1 MYSQIISI
9 IKKVLGKGSHSLHE
23 PYFCGN
29 EWRYVKKTLD
39 DNYVSSIGSFVNKF
53 EDQIKKFT
61 KAKYVIPVV
70 NGTEALHLS
79 LVVCGVNNNDE
90 VLVPTITFVGTANA
104 IVYSGATPHFI
115 DSEFETLGIDPLK
128 LEKYLEK
135 ITIKKGKFYFNKK
148 TKRRIKAI
156 MPVHIFGNIC
166 KIDKILKIAKKYNL
180 IVIEDAA
187 EALGSFFKNK
197 HAGTFGLVGCFS
209 FNGNKILTT
218 GGGGAIITNNK
229 LLAKKIKHLST
240 TAKIDHRWE
249 YIHDAVGYNF
259 RMPNLNA
266 ALGSAQI
273 ENLNKFL
280 RSKRRLFLKYR
291 KELSK
296 VNDIRLIGNPQFSKS
311 NNWLNTIFIKNSS
324 IKKRNKLLSLAQK
337 NKIFLRPV
345 WKPLHQLKHFKYIPK
360 MNLENAERI
369 YISCINLP
377 SSAHFCLKNQLTKIK
392 T

>member
-1 MYSQIISI
+1 MYSQIVSI
-9 IKKVLGKGSHSLHE
+9 IKKVLGKGSHFLHE

-29 EWRYVKKTLD
+29 EWKYVKKTLD

-61 KAKYVIPVV
+61 KTKYVIPVV

-79 LVVCGVNNNDE
+79 LVVCGVKNNDE

-104 IVYSGATPHFI
+104 IVYSGAIPHFA

-197 HAGTFGLVGCFS
+197 HAGSFGLVGCFS

-266 ALGSAQI
+266 ALGSAQF

-291 KELSK
+291 KEFSK
-296 VNDIRLIGNPQFSKS
+296 VNDLRLIGNPQFSKS

-345 WKPLHQLKHFKYIPK
+345 WKPLHQLKHFRNVPR
-360 MNLENAERI
+360 MNLENAKKI
-369 YISCINLP
+369 YTSCINLP
-377 SSAHFCLKNQLTKIK
+377 SSSHYFIDEKL
-392 T
+392 

>member
-1 MYSQIISI
+1 MPLSNDI
-9 IKKVLGKGSHSLHE
+9 IKSVVKVVGKKKHHLHE
-23 PYFCGN
+23 PFFCGN
-29 EWRYVKKTLD
+29 EIKYLKKTITTNL
-39 DNYVSSIGSFVNKF
+39 VSSVGPFVKKF

-61 KAKYVIPVV
+61 KSKYAISVV

-79 LVVCGVNNNDE
+79 LVACGVKNDDE
-90 VLVPTITFVGTANA
+90 VLVPTITFAGTANA
-104 IVYSGATPHFI
+104 IVYSGAIPHFV
-115 DSEFETLGIDPLK
+115 DSELETLGIDPLK

-148 TKRRIKAI
+148 TKRKIKAI
-156 MPVHIFGNIC
+156 IPVHVFGNIC
-166 KIDKILKIAKKYNL
+166 QIDKILKIANKYNL
-180 IVIEDAA
+180 VVIEDAA

-240 TAKIDHRWE
+240 TAKVEHRWE

-280 RSKRRLFLKYR
+280 KSKRKLFLKYCIEFSNIR
-291 KELSK
+291 N
-296 VNDIRLIGNPQFSKS
+296 VRLIKNPQFSKS
-311 NNWLNTIFIKNSS
+311 NNWLNTILIKNSS
-324 IKKRNKLLSLAQK
+324 IKKRNKVLSLAQK
-337 NKIFLRPV
+337 NEIFLRPV
-345 WKPLHQLKHFKYIPK
+345 WKPLHTLKYLNKMPR
-360 MNLENAERI
+360 MNLDVAVKI
-369 YISCINLP
+369 YESCINLP
-377 SSAHFCLKNQLTKIK
+377 SSASYFVIRK
-392 T
+392 

>member
-1 MYSQIISI
+1 MYSQIVNIV
-9 IKKVLGKGSHSLHE
+9 KKILGKGHHSLHE

-29 EWRYVKKTLD
+29 EWKYVKKTLD

-61 KAKYVIPVV
+61 KSKHAIPVV

-79 LVVCGVNNNDE
+79 LVACGIKYDDE
-90 VLVPTITFVGTANA
+90 VLLPTITFVGSANA
-104 IVYSGATPHFI
+104 IIYSGATPHFV

-128 LEKYLEK
+128 LEKYLQK
-135 ITIKKGKFYFNKK
+135 ITIKKGNFYFNKR
-148 TKRRIKAI
+148 TKKRIKAI

-187 EALGSFFKNK
+187 EALGSFFKHK

-218 GGGGAIITNNK
+218 GGGGVIVTNNK

-240 TAKIDHRWE
+240 TAKSNHRWE
-249 YIHDAVGYNF
+249 YIHDDLGYNF

-280 RSKRRLFLKYR
+280 RSKRKLFLRYY
-291 KELSK
+291 KEFLN
-296 VNDIRLIGNPQFSKS
+296 VNAVRLIKNPDFSKS

-324 IKKRNKLLSLAQK
+324 IKKRNKVLALAQK
-337 NKIFLRPV
+337 NQIFMRPV
-345 WKPLHQLKHFKYIPK
+345 WKPLHTLKHLKKMPR
-360 MNLENAERI
+360 MNLDAAIKI
-369 YISCINLP
+369 YESCINLP
-377 SSAHFCLKNQLTKIK
+377 SSASYFVIK
-392 T
+392 K

>member
-1 MYSQIISI
+1 MHLANDI
-9 IKKVLGKGSHSLHE
+9 IKSVKKVVGKKKHHLHE
-23 PYFCGN
+23 PFFCGN
-29 EWRYVKKTLD
+29 EIKYLKKTITTNL
-39 DNYVSSIGSFVNKF
+39 VSSIGPFVKKF
-53 EDQIKKFT
+53 EDQITKFT
-61 KAKYVIPVV
+61 KAKYTISVV

-79 LVVCGVNNNDE
+79 LLACGVSNDDE
-90 VLVPTITFVGTANA
+90 VLVPTITFAGTANA
-104 IVYSGATPHFI
+104 IVYSGAIPHFV
-115 DSEFETLGIDPLK
+115 DSEFESLGIDPIK

-148 TKRRIKAI
+148 TKRKIKAI
-156 MPVHIFGNIC
+156 IPVHIFGNIC
-166 KIDKILKIAKKYNL
+166 QIDKILKISNKYNL

-240 TAKIDHRWE
+240 TAKINHRWE
-249 YIHDAVGYNF
+249 YIHDEVGYNF

-280 RSKRRLFLKYR
+280 RSKKKLFLRYR
-291 KELSK
+291 KEFSK
-296 VNDIRLIGNPQFSKS
+296 VNEVRLIKNPEFSKS
-311 NNWLNTIFIKNSS
+311 NNWLNTIFVKNSS
-324 IKKRNKLLSLAQK
+324 IKKRNTVLSLAQK
-337 NKIFLRPV
+337 NQLFLRPV
-345 WKPLHQLKHFKYIPK
+345 WKPLHQLKHFKNMPK
-360 MNLENAERI
+360 MNLENANKI

-377 SSAHFCLKNQLTKIK
+377 SSSYYFFDEKL
-392 T
+392 

>member
-1 MYSQIISI
+1 MHTQIVNIV
-9 IKKVLGKGSHSLHE
+9 KKILGKGRHSLHE

-29 EWRYVKKTLD
+29 EWNYVKKTLD
-39 DNYVSSIGSFVNKF
+39 ENYVSSIGSFVNKF

-61 KAKYVIPVV
+61 KSKYAIPVV

-79 LVVCGVNNNDE
+79 LVACGVKSNDE
-90 VLVPTITFVGTANA
+90 VLVPTITFVGTANS
-104 IVYSGATPHFI
+104 IIYSGAIPHFI

-166 KIDKILKIAKKYNL
+166 QIDKILKIAKKYKL
-180 IVIEDAA
+180 VVIEDAA

-218 GGGGAIITNNK
+218 GGGGAIITDNK

-240 TAKIDHRWE
+240 TAKINHRWE
-249 YIHDAVGYNF
+249 YVHDVVGYNF
-259 RMPNLNA
+259 RMPNINA

-280 RSKRRLFLKYR
+280 ISKRKLFLKYC
-291 KELSK
+291 KDFSK
-296 VNDIRLIGNPQFSKS
+296 VNDVRLIKNPEFSKC
-311 NNWLNTIFIKNSS
+311 NNWLNTIFIRNSS
-324 IKKRNKLLSLAQK
+324 IKKRNKVLAMAQK
-337 NKIFLRPV
+337 NRIFMRPV
-345 WKPLHQLKHFKYIPK
+345 WKPLHTLKHLNKMPR
-360 MNLENAERI
+360 MNLDAAIKI
-369 YISCINLP
+369 YESCINLP
-377 SSAHFCLKNQLTKIK
+377 SSASYFDIRK
-392 T
+392 

>member
-1 MYSQIISI
+1 MSLPDDI
-9 IKKVLGKGSHSLHE
+9 IKSIKNVVGKQEHHLHE
-23 PYFCGN
+23 PLFLGN
-29 EWRYVKKTLD
+29 EIKYLKKTITTNLVSSVGPFVKK
-39 DNYVSSIGSFVNKF
+39 F
-53 EDQIKKFT
+53 ENQITKFT
-61 KAKYVIPVV
+61 RSKYAISVI

-79 LVVCGVNNNDE
+79 LVACGVKNNDE

-104 IVYSGATPHFI
+104 IVYSGAIPHFV
-115 DSEFETLGIDPLK
+115 DSETETLGIDPLK

-148 TKRRIKAI
+148 TKRKIRAI
-156 MPVHIFGNIC
+156 IPVHVFGNIC
-166 KIDKILKIAKKYNL
+166 QIDRILKIAKKYNL
-180 IVIEDAA
+180 LVIEDAA
-187 EALGSFFKNK
+187 EALGSFSKNK
-197 HAGTFGLVGCFS
+197 HAGTFGIVGCFS

-240 TAKIDHRWE
+240 TAKINHRWE

-280 RSKRRLFLKYR
+280 RSKKKLFQRYCKEFLK
-291 KELSK
+291 
-296 VNDIRLIGNPQFSKS
+296 VNEVRLIKNPEFSKS

-324 IKKRNKLLSLAQK
+324 IKKRNKVLSLAQK
-337 NKIFLRPV
+337 NQIFLRPV
-345 WKPLHQLKHFKYIPK
+345 WKPLDQLKHFRSMPK
-360 MNLENAERI
+360 MNLENAKRI

-377 SSAHFCLKNQLTKIK
+377 SSSHYFFDEKL
-392 T
+392 

>member
-1 MYSQIISI
+1 MHFQIVDI
-9 IKKVLGKGSHSLHE
+9 IKKILGKGHHSLHE

-29 EWRYVKKTLD
+29 EWKYVKKTLD
-39 DNYVSSIGSFVNKF
+39 ENYVSSIGSFVNKF
-53 EDQIKKFT
+53 EDQIKRFT
-61 KAKYVIPVV
+61 KSKYAIPVV

-79 LVVCGVNNNDE
+79 LVACGVNSNDE

-104 IVYSGATPHFI
+104 VKYSGATPHFV
-115 DSEFETLGIDPLK
+115 DSELETLGIDPIK
-128 LEKYLEK
+128 LETYLEK

-148 TKRRIKAI
+148 TKKRIKAI

-166 KIDKILKIAKKYNL
+166 KIDKILEIAKKYNL
-180 IVIEDAA
+180 VVIEDAA

-197 HAGTFGLVGCFS
+197 HAGTFGSIGCFS

-240 TAKIDHRWE
+240 TAKINHRWE
-249 YIHDAVGYNF
+249 YIHDDVGYNF

-280 RSKRRLFLKYR
+280 RLKKKLFLRYC
-291 KELSK
+291 KEFSK
-296 VNDIRLIGNPQFSKS
+296 INKIRLIKNPHFSKS

-324 IKKRNKLLSLAQK
+324 IKKRNKVLSFAQK
-337 NKIFLRPV
+337 NQIFLRPV
-345 WKPLHQLKHFKYIPK
+345 WKPLHTLKHFNK
-360 MNLENAERI
+360 MPRMKLDVAIKI
-369 YISCINLP
+369 YKSCINLP
-377 SSAHFCLKNQLTKIK
+377 SSASYFDIK
-392 T
+392 K

>member
-1 MYSQIISI
+1 MDTQIVNI
-9 IKKVLGKGSHSLHE
+9 IKKILGKGDHSLHE

-29 EWRYVKKTLD
+29 EWKYVKKTLD

-53 EDQIKKFT
+53 EEQIKKVT
-61 KAKYVIPVV
+61 KSKYAIPVV

-79 LVVCGVNNNDE
+79 LVACGVKNDDE

-104 IVYSGATPHFI
+104 ILYSGAVPHFV

-128 LEKYLEK
+128 LEKYLKK
-135 ITIKKGKFYFNKK
+135 ITVKKGKFYFNKK
-148 TKRRIKAI
+148 TKKRIKAI

-166 KIDKILKIAKKYNL
+166 QIDKILKIAKKYNL
-180 IVIEDAA
+180 IIIEDAA

-197 HAGTFGLVGCFS
+197 HAGTFGLIGCFS

-240 TAKIDHRWE
+240 TAKINHRWE
-249 YIHDAVGYNF
+249 YIHNEVGYNF

-280 RSKRRLFLKYR
+280 KSKRKLFLRYCN
-291 KELSK
+291 EFSK
-296 VNDIRLIGNPQFSKS
+296 VNDIRLIKNPQFAKS

-324 IKKRNKLLSLAQK
+324 IKKRNKVLSLAQK
-337 NKIFLRPV
+337 KGIFLRPV
-345 WKPLHQLKHFKYIPK
+345 WKPLHTLKHLNKMPR
-360 MNLENAERI
+360 MNLDAAKKI
-369 YISCINLP
+369 YESCINLP
-377 SSAHFCLKNQLTKIK
+377 SSASYFVIRK
-392 T
+392 

>member
-1 MYSQIISI
+1 MHSQIINI
-9 IKKVLGKGSHSLHE
+9 VQKILGKGHHSLHE

-29 EWRYVKKTLD
+29 EWKYVKKTLD

-53 EDQIKKFT
+53 ENQIKKFT
-61 KAKYVIPVV
+61 KSKYAISVI

-79 LVVCGVNNNDE
+79 LVACGVKSNDE
-90 VLVPTITFVGTANA
+90 VLVPTITFVGTANS
-104 IVYSGATPHFI
+104 ILYSGAIPHFV
-115 DSEFETLGIDPLK
+115 DSEFETLGIDPVK
-128 LEKYLEK
+128 LEKYLKK

-148 TKRRIKAI
+148 TKRRIRAI
-156 MPVHIFGNIC
+156 IPVHIFGNIC
-166 KIDKILKIAKKYNL
+166 QIDKILKIAKKYNL

-187 EALGSFFKNK
+187 EALGSFFNNR
-197 HAGTFGLVGCFS
+197 HAGTFGLIGCFS

-229 LLAKKIKHLST
+229 SLAKKIKHLST
-240 TAKIDHRWE
+240 TAKINHRWE

-266 ALGSAQI
+266 ALGSAQF

-280 RSKRRLFLKYR
+280 RSKRKLFLRYK
-291 KELSK
+291 KEFSRISDVK
-296 VNDIRLIGNPQFSKS
+296 FIKNPEFSKS

-324 IKKRNKLLSLAQK
+324 LKIRNKVLKLAQK
-337 NKIFLRPV
+337 NKLFLRPV
-345 WKPLHQLKHFKYIPK
+345 WKPLHQLKHFRLMPK
-360 MNLENAERI
+360 MNLENAKKI

-377 SSAHFCLKNQLTKIK
+377 SSSYYFFDEKL
-392 T
+392 

>member
-1 MYSQIISI
+1 MPLPNDI
-9 IKKVLGKGSHSLHE
+9 IKSIRKVVGKQKHHLHE
-23 PYFCGN
+23 PLFFGN
-29 EWRYVKKTLD
+29 EIKYLKETITTNL
-39 DNYVSSIGSFVNKF
+39 VSSVGPFVKKF
-53 EDQIKKFT
+53 EDQITKFT
-61 KAKYVIPVV
+61 KSKYAISVV
-70 NGTEALHLS
+70 NGTQALHLS
-79 LVVCGVNNNDE
+79 LIACGVKNNDE

-104 IVYSGATPHFI
+104 IVYSGAVPHFV

-128 LEKYLEK
+128 LEKHLEK

-148 TKRRIKAI
+148 TERKIKAI
-156 MPVHIFGNIC
+156 IPVHVFGNIC
-166 KIDKILKIAKKYNL
+166 QIDKILKIAKKYNL
-180 IVIEDAA
+180 LVIEDAA

-291 KELSK
+291 KEFSK
-296 VNDIRLIGNPQFSKS
+296 VNDLRLIGNPQFSKS

-345 WKPLHQLKHFKYIPK
+345 WKPLHQLKHFRNVPR
-360 MNLENAERI
+360 MNLENAKKI
-369 YISCINLP
+369 YTSCINLP
-377 SSAHFCLKNQLTKIK
+377 SSPHYFIDERL
-392 T
+392 

>member
-1 MYSQIISI
+1 MSLPDDI
-9 IKKVLGKGSHSLHE
+9 IKSIKNVVGKQKHYLHE
-23 PYFCGN
+23 PLFFGN
-29 EWRYVKKTLD
+29 EIKYLKKTITTNLVSSVGPFVKK
-39 DNYVSSIGSFVNKF
+39 F
-53 EDQIKKFT
+53 ENQITKFT
-61 KAKYVIPVV
+61 RSKYAISVV

-79 LVVCGVNNNDE
+79 LVACGVKNNDE

-104 IVYSGATPHFI
+104 IVYSGAIPHFV
-115 DSEFETLGIDPLK
+115 DSETETLGIDPLK

-148 TKRRIKAI
+148 TKRKIRAI
-156 MPVHIFGNIC
+156 IPVHVFGNIC
-166 KIDKILKIAKKYNL
+166 QIDKILKIAKKYNL
-180 IVIEDAA
+180 LVIEDAA
-187 EALGSFFKNK
+187 EALGSFSKNK
-197 HAGTFGLVGCFS
+197 HAGTFGIVGCFS

-240 TAKIDHRWE
+240 TAKINHRWE

-280 RSKRRLFLKYR
+280 RSKKKLFLRYC
-291 KELSK
+291 KEFLK
-296 VNDIRLIGNPQFSKS
+296 VNDVRIIKNPEFSKS

-324 IKKRNKLLSLAQK
+324 IKKRNKVLSLAQK
-337 NKIFLRPV
+337 NQIFLRPV
-345 WKPLHQLKHFKYIPK
+345 WKPLHTLKYLNKMPG
-360 MNLENAERI
+360 MNLDVAIKI
-369 YISCINLP
+369 YESCVNLP
-377 SSAHFCLKNQLTKIK
+377 SSASYFNIRR
-392 T
+392 